1 MTPMLRLAGVSR
13 QDAVFMAVFIAGSSL
28 SIALVARQA
37 LRDSADPARCA
48 ALVPMGN
55 RCCAIG
61 QRLEEGRCVGR
72 PERCPWPLAVTDSG
86 CVASPAR
93 VAIAAGRLRA
103 GAGDWEAE
111 GRVRPSENDVPPFDI
126 DAFEITEGD
135 YASCVEAGRCPLL
148 PLTGEPGRALGGM
161 TRADA
166 ESYCAF
172 RGGRLPT
179 EDEWTFAA
187 AGSNARRYPWG
198 ETGAVCRRG
207 AWGLKEG
214 PCGFGFAGP
223 ELTGAHPDG
232 ASPEGVHDLAG
243 NVAEWVMDPPSEPL
257 RAAAEHPKGWNT
269 RRGGTSQG
277 RRPEDETGLVRG
289 GSFVTSLATSLRTWH
304 AQKVPP
310 ATRSAEIGG
319 RCVYDTAR
327 DRR

>member
-1 MTPMLRLAGVSR
+1 MLRLAGVSMR
-13 QDAVFMAVFIAGSSL
+13 DALLIAAFMAGSSL
-28 SIALVARQA
+28 SIAIVVRKAR
-37 LRDSADPARCA
+37 RDSADPARCA
-48 ALVPMGN
+48 ALMSMGN
-55 RCCAIG
+55 RCCAAG

-72 PERCPWPLAVTDSG
+72 PARCPWPLAVTDLG

-93 VAIAAGRLRA
+93 VAIAGGRLRA

-111 GRVRPSENDVPPFDI
+111 GRVRPREADVRPFEI

-135 YASCVEAGRCPLL
+135 YARCVEAGRCAPL

-161 TRADA
+161 ARSDV
-166 ESYCAF
+166 ENYCAF
-172 RGGRLPT
+172 RGGRLPA

-214 PCGFGFAGP
+214 PCGFGFRGP

-243 NVAEWVMDPPSEPL
+243 NVAEWVI
-257 RAAAEHPKGWNT
+257 G
-269 RRGGTSQG
+269 
-277 RRPEDETGLVRG
+277 RPEDGIGLVRG
-289 GSFVTSLATSLRTWH
+289 GSFVTSLATDLRTWH
-304 AQKVPP
+304 AEKVPP

-319 RCVYDTAR
+319 RCVHEPEADAGGRRESTAASPAPWPSSSVVPLSAP
-327 DRR
+327 